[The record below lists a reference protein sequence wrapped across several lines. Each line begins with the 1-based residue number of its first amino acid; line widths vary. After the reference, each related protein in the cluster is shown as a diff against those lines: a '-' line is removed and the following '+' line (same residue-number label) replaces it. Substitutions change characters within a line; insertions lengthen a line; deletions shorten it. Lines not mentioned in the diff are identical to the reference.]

1 MRPWLRDGSILGAAQ
16 IAASGIALCTLLL
29 VARGLGEGRFG
40 TFAAVLGLAQA
51 ASLVIGMGTET
62 FLLRELSRADV
73 GEPERAE
80 LLQSV
85 LALVARATPV
95 AAAVGL
101 LAALAVTRRVELAA
115 GWAVLLVYVGGL
127 GLCSAAEA
135 RLRAARRVAA
145 VATSLVTEK
154 TVALGS
160 VLLVVA
166 VAGAGV
172 LGVALALLPGMLV
185 RLVVDCVALH
195 RRGWLP
201 AGLALRVPARSI
213 VRRSAP
219 IALNGLTTVGIPRL
233 DTTLVAAA
241 TAGGA
246 GYFALG
252 GSLVGAALVVPSTL
266 SQAMYPHLARGGLR
280 GRRAV
285 ALYAVSGL
293 AGAALLVAATPSIL
307 ALAFPAA
314 EGEATGAVRRMLA
327 AIPIAFVANG
337 LLPLVY
343 ARRLEHGTPVPLAA
357 ATLLGSVAVV
367 AGAALGG
374 VEGAALGFLLRPLLI
389 LAVLAAVLGAP
400 RRHAA
405 RREAASA
412 T

>member
-1 MRPWLRDGSILGAAQ
+1 MRAWLRDGSVLGTAQ
-16 IAASGIALCTLLL
+16 IAASGIALGTLLL
-29 VARGLGEGRFG
+29 VARSLGEGRFG

-51 ASLVIGMGTET
+51 ASLVIGMGMET
-62 FLLRELSRADV
+62 FLLRELSRGDI
-73 GEPERAE
+73 GEGERAE

-85 LALVARATPV
+85 LGLVARATPV
-95 AAAVGL
+95 AATVGL
-101 LAALAVTRRVELAA
+101 LAALTVTGDAEVAV

-127 GLCSAAEA
+127 SLCSAAEA
-135 RLRAARRVAA
+135 RLRAARRVVA
-145 VATSLVTEK
+145 VATSLVMEK

-160 VLLVVA
+160 VLVVVA

-172 LGVALALLPGMLV
+172 LGVALALLPGLLV
-185 RLVVDCVALH
+185 RFVVDCVALH

-201 AGLALRVPARSI
+201 PGLALRVPARSI

-241 TAGGA
+241 TASGA

-252 GSLVGAALVVPSTL
+252 GSLVGAALVVPSTM
-266 SQAMYPHLARGGLR
+266 SQAMYPHLARGALR
-280 GRRAV
+280 RRRAV

-307 ALAFPAA
+307 AIAFPAA
-314 EGEATGAVRRMLA
+314 AGGATGSVQRMLA
-327 AIPIAFVANG
+327 AIPLAYVANG

-343 ARRLEHGTPVPLAA
+343 ARRLEHSTPVPLAA

-367 AGAALGG
+367 VGAALGG

-389 LAVLAAVLGAP
+389 LAVLLAVLGAP
-400 RRHAA
+400 RRQPT
-405 RREAASA
+405 RREAASL